1 MKCRPVRAS
10 DAEALADLFGARGAC
25 GGCWCRYWMSGKTE
39 YDRVRAGTGAEAK
52 RLFMAELRKKRA
64 PGVIALDGGEAIGWA
79 RVGPKADY
87 VRLESSRKLKR
98 AGRAAAWSIVCFFV
112 RPGLRGQGIGAA
124 LLDAAC
130 AHAFAQGASEIEAY
144 PVPHPAQGAKVAA
157 VFAWT
162 GLPSMFEAAGFAPDP
177 GSPDPRR
184 PVYVLRKLSD
194 GRTTRRAN
202 RRAASS

>member
-1 MKCRPVRAS
+1 MECRPAAAS

-25 GGCWCRYWMSGKTE
+25 GGCWCRYWMTGKAA
-39 YDRVRAGTGAEAK
+39 YDRVRANGGTEAK

-64 PGVIALDGGEAIGWA
+64 PGVIVLDGGEAIGWA

-112 RPGLRGQGIGAA
+112 RPGRRKQGVGAA

-130 AHAFAQGASEIEAY
+130 AHAFVQGASEIEAY
-144 PVPHPAQGAKVAA
+144 PVPRPAPGAKVAA

-162 GLPSMFEAAGFAPDP
+162 GLPSMFEAAGFRSDPAAPDP
-177 GSPDPRR
+177 KR
-184 PVYVLRKLSD
+184 PVYVK
-194 GRTTRRAN
+194 RREA
-202 RRAASS
+202 